1 MSIKPPVL
9 LIDDDE
15 GITFSVAT
23 FLEAKGYPVT
33 VTNSGSEGLRLASE
47 ARFPLV
53 LSDIYIDRVTGLDI
67 LKAAKQAN
75 SACAVILLTAKGSVR
90 TTVEAEAGGVF
101 DYLPKPID
109 LSHLLA
115 VLERAERSLKPDD
128 RQTPEAATSD
138 EEMVGV
144 SPVMVELYKNIA
156 RAARSEATVL
166 IRGETGSGK
175 ELVARAIQG
184 ASSIAQQPFVPVDCA
199 AIPENLW
206 ESELFGSV
214 RGAFTSAEKDRA
226 GIVEQARGGTVFL
239 DEIGEIPPS
248 FQAKLLR
255 FLEAKEYRPIGA
267 TAPKTARVRI
277 LAATNR
283 PLEAMVEAGEFRAD
297 LYHRLNVLQIQVPPL
312 RERPQDIPL
321 LADRFLQEANRRQ
334 GRHAR
339 LEPAAMKALEAH
351 EWRGNVRELKNAIE
365 RMVAMFSPG
374 LLGEAEVRRALTT
387 GLAEG
392 AAANNA
398 QTSNSQTLEDAEQK
412 HVMEALRLSGGN
424 RTLAAERLGI
434 QRRTLYKKLQRWG
447 LMHEGHTTVPGTHGL
462 DSEDEE

>member
-1 MSIKPPVL
+1 MSTRPPVL

-15 GITFSVAT
+15 GITFSIAT

-47 ARFPLV
+47 AEFPLV
-53 LSDIYIDRVTGLDI
+53 VTDIYIDRVTGLDI
-67 LKAAKQAN
+67 LKAAKDAN
-75 SACAVILLTAKGSVR
+75 PKCAVILITAKGSVR

-101 DYLPKPID
+101 DYLPKPIE
-109 LSHLLA
+109 LSRLLE
-115 VLERAERSLKPDD
+115 VVERAAQSLQSAEQPALDTAAPDG
-128 RQTPEAATSD
+128 
-138 EEMVGV
+138 EMVGV
-144 SPVMVELYKNIA
+144 SPVMIELYKSIA
-156 RAARSEATVL
+156 RAARSDATVL

-175 ELVARAIQG
+175 ELAARAIHA
-184 ASSIAQQPFVPVDCA
+184 ASPSSQQPFVPVDCA

-206 ESELFGSV
+206 ESELFGSI

-239 DEIGEIPPS
+239 DEIGEIPIS

-255 FLEAKEYRPIGA
+255 FIEAKEYRPVGA

-297 LYHRLNVLQIQVPPL
+297 LYHRLNVLQICVPPL
-312 RERPQDIPL
+312 RERSEDIPL
-321 LADRFLQEANRRQ
+321 LANRFLIEAN
-334 GRHAR
+334 GRHGRNAR
-339 LEPAAMKALEAH
+339 LEPAALKALQMH

-365 RMVAMFSPG
+365 RMVAMSSPG
-374 LLGEAEVRRALTT
+374 PLGEAEVQKALTT
-387 GLAEG
+387 GLAEET
-392 AAANNA
+392 APANA
-398 QTSNSQTLEDAEQK
+398 ETLEDAEKK
-412 HVMEALRLSGGN
+412 HVLEVLRLSGGN

-434 QRRTLYKKLQRWG
+434 QRRTLYKKLERWD
-447 LMHEGHTTVPGTHGL
+447 LVREGHTTVPGTQEPQG
-462 DSEDEE
+462 EDEG